1 VWRRVISD
9 PTHLIITRIHRLL
22 KIGYCKREYYIK
34 IIVTINII
42 IMHETIE
49 YSLLPGQSDAPN
61 LIMILVAPIWLP
73 IYAIGGICIKS
84 YEFICSKRKE
94 LAFNKLKKTLS
105 LSYASW
111 FTDYILF
118 GFTNKNKL
126 YYVVDDDCYRNETI
140 SYTISKDWDEYY
152 CGIVV
157 IQMKLDTF
165 INEHEQAKMIILSI
179 MEQSIENE
187 NNKIIVYNSSKADK
201 PLTNLENCNV
211 ELTNGF
217 YGVMCNAFKIE
228 YKTY

>member
-1 VWRRVISD
+1 MYEI
-9 PTHLIITRIHRLL
+9 L
-22 KIGYCKREYYIK
+22 
-34 IIVTINII
+34 
-42 IMHETIE
+42 E
-49 YSLLPGQSDAPN
+49 YSLLPEQSDARN
-61 LIMILVAPIWLP
+61 LITILVAPIWLP
-73 IYAIGGICIKS
+73 ICAIGGICLKS
-84 YEFICSKRKE
+84 YEFICSTRKE

-105 LSYASW
+105 LSYAW

-126 YYVVDDDCYRNETI
+126 YYVVDDDCYRNKII

-152 CGIVV
+152 YGGIVV

-187 NNKIIVYNSSKADK
+187 NNKIIVYNLSKTDR

>member
-1 VWRRVISD
+1 
-9 PTHLIITRIHRLL
+9 
-22 KIGYCKREYYIK
+22 
-34 IIVTINII
+34 
-42 IMHETIE
+42 MQETLE
-49 YSLLPGQSDAPN
+49 YSLLPGSDAPHN
-61 LIMILVAPIWLP
+61 LIMILVAPIWLS
-73 IYAIGGICIKS
+73 ICTIGSICIKS
-84 YEFICSKRKE
+84 HEFIFHKRKE
-94 LAFNKLKKTLS
+94 LAFNKLKKALS
-105 LSYASW
+105 LSYVW

-126 YYVVDDDCYRNETI
+126 YYVVDDCSRNENI
-140 SYTISKDWDEYY
+140 SYTISKDWEEYD

-165 INEHEQAKMIILSI
+165 INEHKQAKMIILSI

-201 PLTNLENCNV
+201 PLRNLENCNV
-211 ELTNGF
+211 ELKNGF